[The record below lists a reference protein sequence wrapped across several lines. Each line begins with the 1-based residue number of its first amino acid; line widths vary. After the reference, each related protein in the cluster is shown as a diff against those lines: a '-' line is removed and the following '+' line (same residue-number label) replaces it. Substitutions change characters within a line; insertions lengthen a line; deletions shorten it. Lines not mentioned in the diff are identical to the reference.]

1 MTCMYCAHTMYVA
14 CTCYACVMHVLGEW
28 NTHAMHVLC
37 ACYAYAMHVL
47 YRAATGSYAHRVRL
61 PRVTA
66 RGGAARRASPGCHKQ
81 LGAAHAVAT
90 RHGAWWAGP
99 RASPGCH
106 EQLCASYAAASRHGA
121 RWGRGRCACHKREG
135 AVAVD
140 MNAGEPE
147 LHLV

>member
-61 PRVTA
+61 PRVTDWDELGEHVSDPLSA
-66 RGGAARRASPGCHKQ
+66 MRA
-81 LGAAHAVAT
+81 
-90 RHGAWWAGP
+90 
-99 RASPGCH
+99 
-106 EQLCASYAAASRHGA
+106 
-121 RWGRGRCACHKREG
+121 
-135 AVAVD
+135 
-140 MNAGEPE
+140 
-147 LHLV
+147 